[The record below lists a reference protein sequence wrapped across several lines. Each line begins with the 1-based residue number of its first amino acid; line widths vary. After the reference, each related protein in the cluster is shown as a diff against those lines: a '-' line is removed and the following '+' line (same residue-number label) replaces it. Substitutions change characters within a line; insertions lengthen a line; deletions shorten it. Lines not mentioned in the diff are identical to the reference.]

1 MGVRGT
7 DRARVREREKKKK
20 NGCMYRNYRDLRVV
34 ARKKRQTQEDDFL
47 PCENLIIP
55 SPHHLYFYD
64 FNRGTQDEEDAKVLA
79 AKQEQVSSA
88 HLIPH
93 PPRPLF
99 LFYSWVFF
107 LCCCLSI
114 FLSSFSIF
122 PIVFFSTYFPAFVP
136 FYFFLRL

>member
-1 MGVRGT
+1 MREKEAMGVRGT

-79 AKQEQVSSA
+79 AKQEQVS
-88 HLIPH
+88 HLPFCLSHH
-93 PPRPLF
+93 PPPLHF
-99 LFYSWVFF
+99 LF
-107 LCCCLSI
+107 
-114 FLSSFSIF
+114 SS
-122 PIVFFSTYFPAFVP
+122 
-136 FYFFLRL
+136 